1 MLAKRGRRGFTLV
14 ELLVVIAIIGVL
26 IALLLPAIQAA
37 REAARRN
44 QCTNKV
50 KQLGLGLQNHHDVF
64 KRFPAVANQGNLQ
77 GYTGISGVTPG
88 STSAYLG
95 AGSVSG
101 AGAGFSWIVKIL
113 PYIEENVLY
122 LNISNASLKFSQP
135 AFNAGFVTSV
145 SNVQTNVAAVTLDE
159 VSCPSFGGNNYSS
172 VPSIGTGNAQ
182 AALQGNYSSV
192 STGASPATLGVGITN
207 YVALAATHAGCMA
220 NVGPGATSTAS
231 SDPPNGVIIPSISG
245 KPPYGLNMK
254 SVLDGTSKTLIVAE
268 TKEQAVNSW
277 YDGTVAWTVAYNP
290 NSSPPNKSVTVP
302 TTGFWQASS
311 GGTTAL
317 NVGPR
322 PATPTIAYVISG
334 SPPGGYPAFTGAWQ
348 WGPSSDHS
356 GGVVIHLACDASVH
370 GITEDIDPSLYMQ
383 LVTRAGGEPVTLP
396 DVQ

>member
-1 MLAKRGRRGFTLV
+1 
-14 ELLVVIAIIGVL
+14 
-26 IALLLPAIQAA
+26 
-37 REAARRN
+37 
-44 QCTNKV
+44 
-50 KQLGLGLQNHHDVF
+50 VF

-77 GYTGISGVTPG
+77 GYTGIYSVTPG
-88 STSAYLG
+88 STSPYLN
-95 AGSVSG
+95 AGSVQA

-122 LNISNASLKFSQP
+122 LTISNASTKFTLA
-135 AFNAGFVTSV
+135 AFTSTFNTSV
-145 SNVQTNVAAVTLDE
+145 SNVQTHVAAVKLDE

-172 VPSIGTGNAQ
+172 VPSVGQGNAM
-182 AALQGNYSSV
+182 ASLQGGYNAV
-192 STGASPATLGVGITN
+192 STGASPSTLGVGITN
-207 YVALAATHAGCMA
+207 YVALAATTIGCMA
-220 NVGPGATSTAS
+220 NITAS
-231 SDPPNGVIIPSISG
+231 AAQDTPNGVIIPSLSG
-245 KPPYGLNMK
+245 LPPYGLNMK

-268 TKEQAVNSW
+268 TKEQCVNSW

-290 NSSPPNKSVTVP
+290 NAQGSVAAQKSQNAP
-302 TTGFWQASS
+302 TTGFWQAPQ
-311 GGTTAL
+311 GGTSAL

-322 PATPTIAYVISG
+322 PATPTVAYILSG
-334 SPPGGYPAFTGAWQ
+334 SVPAGAPQFTGAWQ